1 MMKILTED
9 KNVINPSRS
18 ESSDDVVINRISPR
32 LASTFV
38 DRLKKNRLLNCVEN
52 DNISDDISKDRV
64 GTTSSPRELF
74 STFSTTILTTTTA
87 QTESDKTTETQ
98 TSIFV
103 GSGDTTVF
111 SSEILQQLGK
121 LDDISLIGSK
131 IISTREGN
139 TEPEMFRVP
148 CYKHPS

>member
-1 MMKILTED
+1 MMQILTED
-9 KNVINPSRS
+9 NNIINPSRS
-18 ESSDDVVINRISPR
+18 KSSDDIVINQTSPR

-38 DRLKKNRLLNCVEN
+38 DRLKKNRLLNCVES
-52 DNISDDISKDRV
+52 DNISDDISKDQV

-103 GSGDTTVF
+103 GSGDTSVF
-111 SSEILQQLGK
+111 SEILQQVGK

-131 IISTREGN
+131 IIST
-139 TEPEMFRVP
+139 
-148 CYKHPS
+148 